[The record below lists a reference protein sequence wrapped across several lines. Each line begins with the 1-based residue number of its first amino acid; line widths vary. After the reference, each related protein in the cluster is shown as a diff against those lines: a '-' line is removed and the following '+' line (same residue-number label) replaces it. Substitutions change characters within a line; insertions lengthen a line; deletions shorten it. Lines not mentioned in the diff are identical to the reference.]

1 MSNGIMP
8 YRIVR
13 IVSIITLYLDF
24 RWGSGEGKKRKEGLT
39 QNHHAAWGWEAAVKS
54 ILYFLS

>member
-13 IVSIITLYLDF
+13 IVSIITYLDF

-39 QNHHAAWGWEAAVKS
+39 HPTSGLLAKG
-54 ILYFLS
+54 

>member
-13 IVSIITLYLDF
+13 IVSIITYLDF

-39 QNHHAAWGWEAAVKS
+39 QNHHAAWGWKAAVKS